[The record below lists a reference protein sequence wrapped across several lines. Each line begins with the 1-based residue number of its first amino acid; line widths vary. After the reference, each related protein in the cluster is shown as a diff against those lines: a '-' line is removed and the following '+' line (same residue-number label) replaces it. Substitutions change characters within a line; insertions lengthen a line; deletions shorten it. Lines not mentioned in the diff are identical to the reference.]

1 LVSKRLP
8 LHSRKHTL
16 TNMTSETRRDVFQAI
31 ADPTRRKIVDL
42 IAHQRQPMNLKTIA
56 DYFNISRPAIS
67 QQIKILNECGLVE
80 IRKQGRETF
89 CSIQPQELKKIAE
102 WAGRYSR
109 LWEQRIDAFE
119 TYVTKLHAKKNKR
132 NGKSK

>member
-1 LVSKRLP
+1 LGKY
-8 LHSRKHTL
+8 TL
-16 TNMTSETRRDVFQAI
+16 TNMTTETRRDIFQAI

-42 IAHQRQPMNLKTIA
+42 ISHQPMNLKSIA
-56 DYFNISRPAIS
+56 DYFKISRPAIS

-80 IRKQGRETF
+80 IKREGRETF
-89 CSIQPQELKKIAE
+89 CSIQPQELKKIAD

-109 LWEQRIDAFE
+109 LWEERIDAFE
-119 TYVTKLHAKKNKR
+119 TYVNKLHSKKSKN

>member
-1 LVSKRLP
+1 
-8 LHSRKHTL
+8 
-16 TNMTSETRRDVFQAI
+16 MTIETRRDVFQAI

-42 IAHQRQPMNLKTIA
+42 ISQQPMNLKTIA
-56 DYFNISRPAIS
+56 DYFKISRPAIS
-67 QQIKILNECGLVE
+67 QQIKILTECGLVE

-89 CSIQPQELKKIAE
+89 CSIQPQQLKKIAD

-109 LWEQRIDAFE
+109 LWEERIDAFE
-119 TYVTKLHAKKNKR
+119 TYVNKLHAKKNKK

>member
-1 LVSKRLP
+1 MVSTRLP
-8 LHSRKHTL
+8 LYLGKYTL
-16 TNMTSETRRDVFQAI
+16 TNMTIETRRDVFQAI

-42 IAHQRQPMNLKTIA
+42 ISHQSMNLKTIA

-80 IRKQGRETF
+80 IKRKGRETF
-89 CSIQPQELKKIAE
+89 CSVQPQELKKIAD

-109 LWEQRIDAFE
+109 LWEERIDAFE
-119 TYVTKLHAKKNKR
+119 TYVNKLHSKKNKK
-132 NGKSK
+132 NEKSK